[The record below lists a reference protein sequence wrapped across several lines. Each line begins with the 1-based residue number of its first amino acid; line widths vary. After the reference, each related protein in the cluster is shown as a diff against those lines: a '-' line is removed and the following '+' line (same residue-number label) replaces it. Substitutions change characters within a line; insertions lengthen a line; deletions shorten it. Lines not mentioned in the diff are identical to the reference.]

1 MYPQSVKD
9 LDVSIRSRAAIER
22 AIVRSL
28 LEEFHEQ
35 GFTFLVDDGGEE
47 RIACRTKTE
56 ALDALINTD
65 DDQLG
70 IVNDKGQTIGWIR
83 LVYGNDG
90 WDVMADWHV
99 GLEVYMPKTLAL
111 VEKLS

>member
-9 LDVSIRSRAAIER
+9 LDVSVRSRAAIER

-28 LEEFHEQ
+28 VEEFHEQ

-47 RIACRTKTE
+47 FIPCASKPE
-56 ALDALINTD
+56 ALNALINTD
-65 DDQLG
+65 EDQLG
-70 IVNDKGQTIGWIR
+70 IVDREGKTIGWIR

-90 WDVMADWHV
+90 WDVMCDWHV
-99 GLEVYMPKTLAL
+99 GLDVYMPKTLAL